1 MDSKFGMSETTNPST
16 SLNHSDG
23 LNLSLTYE
31 QGLEKDLRWAM
42 DEGSRHFEEKSAVHE
57 TLRRICQRLNEMQ
70 IPYAVV
76 GGMALFKH
84 GYRRFTEDVDILV
97 TRKSLTKIHEEL
109 DGLGYRPPFTGSKHL
124 RDAEHKVKIV
134 FLVTGEYPGD
144 GKPKDVAFPDPSDVA
159 DEENGIRYLNLNT
172 LIELKI
178 ASGMTGQDRMKD
190 LVDVQ
195 ELIKVLSLQETFA
208 ENLSPYV
215 QPKFN
220 ELWKAARSGTRR
232 YMTLWR
238 NKFLTTDATNFDEVI
253 EKLTDAVELLKQ
265 MRADGVE
272 VDPDGGTTDDY
283 LHLVT
288 TDPEIAKKF
297 DMHDEREFWGEGQG
311 DSSDESKK

>member
-1 MDSKFGMSETTNPST
+1 MSDTTNFSNSSPPG
-16 SLNHSDG
+16 DG
-23 LNLSLTYE
+23 QNLSLTYE
-31 QGLEKDLRWAM
+31 QELGQDLRWAM

-57 TLRRICQRLNEMQ
+57 TLRRICKRLNEMQ

-97 TRKSLTKIHEEL
+97 TRESLTRIHKEL

-124 RDAEHKVKIV
+124 RDTEHKVKIE

-144 GKPKDVAFPDPSDVA
+144 GKPKDVAFPDPREVA
-159 DEENGIRYLNLNT
+159 EEENSIRYLNLNK
-172 LIELKI
+172 LVELKI

-195 ELIKVLSLQETFA
+195 ELIRLLTLPKTFS

-215 QPKFN
+215 QGKFN
-220 ELWKAARSGTRR
+220 ELWEAAHSGIRR

-238 NKFLTTDATNFDEVI
+238 NKFLTIDAKNFDEVI
-253 EKLTDAVELLKQ
+253 EKLGEAVELLKQ
-265 MRADGVE
+265 MRADGVD
-272 VDPDGGTTDDY
+272 VDPDGGTADDY
-283 LHLVT
+283 IRLVT
-288 TDPEIAKKF
+288 TDPEIAKKY
-297 DMHDEREFWGEGQG
+297 DMHDEREFWGEKFED
-311 DSSDESKK
+311 DSNESLE

>member
-1 MDSKFGMSETTNPST
+1 
-16 SLNHSDG
+16 
-23 LNLSLTYE
+23 
-31 QGLEKDLRWAM
+31 
-42 DEGSRHFEEKSAVHE
+42 
-57 TLRRICQRLNEMQ
+57 MQ
-70 IPYAVV
+70 IPYAVA

-84 GYRRFTEDVDILV
+84 GYRRFTENVDILV
-97 TRKSLTKIHEEL
+97 TRESLTKIHEQL

-124 RDAEHKVKIV
+124 RDTEHKVKIE

-144 GKPKDVAFPDPSDVA
+144 GKPKDVAFPDPSEVA
-159 DEENGIRYLNLNT
+159 DEENEIRYLNLKT

-215 QPKFN
+215 QPKFK

-232 YMTLWR
+232 YMKLWR
-238 NKFLTTDATNFDEVI
+238 NKFLTTDAKNFDEVI
-253 EKLTDAVELLKQ
+253 EKLTDAVELLNQ

-272 VDPDGGTTDDY
+272 VDPDGGTADDY

-288 TDPEIAKKF
+288 TDPEIAKKY
-297 DMHDEREFWGEGQG
+297 DMHDEREFWGEEQS
-311 DSSDESKK
+311 DSSGEI